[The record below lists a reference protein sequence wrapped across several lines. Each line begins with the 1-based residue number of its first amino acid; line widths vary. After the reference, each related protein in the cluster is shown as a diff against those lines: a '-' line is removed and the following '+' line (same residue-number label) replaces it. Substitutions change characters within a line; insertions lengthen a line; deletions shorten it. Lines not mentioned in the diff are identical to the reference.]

1 MQIVKQGAVHK
12 LIFPNMGPE
21 HEGKYTF
28 RAKGAESEA
37 SVFIAGKV
45 ASHCRQDS
53 TPPGQ
58 PTSSGLLPHPMGSS
72 STPHRPTPTR
82 ASLPYLPHTDPP
94 TIDPSVLEALA
105 AHPVTVKVGH
115 TANIKVPFRAK
126 PLPKVTWYK
135 DGMEVTEE
143 ERVSMELGEDQA
155 LLTIS
160 NCVREDSGL
169 VLLKLKNDH
178 GTATA
183 TLHLS
188 VLGEGW
194 PLAALK
200 ASIALHWW
208 GVGGRRGEEGGLVMR
223 AGVGG

>member
-1 MQIVKQGAVHK
+1 RLATVKSGMSDVHAATGSPAELCVVLNDEKVEGVWLKDGKEITDLPGVQIVKQGAVHK

-37 SVFIAGKV
+37 SVFIA
-45 ASHCRQDS
+45 
-53 TPPGQ
+53 
-58 PTSSGLLPHPMGSS
+58 
-72 STPHRPTPTR
+72 
-82 ASLPYLPHTDPP
+82 DPP
-94 TIDPSVLEALA
+94 AIDPSILEALA

-115 TANIKVPFRAK
+115 TAHIKVPFRAK

-143 ERVSMELGEDQA
+143 ERVSMERGEDQA

-169 VLLKLKNDH
+169 VLLKLKNDY

-188 VLGEGW
+188 VL
-194 PLAALK
+194 
-200 ASIALHWW
+200 
-208 GVGGRRGEEGGLVMR
+208 
-223 AGVGG
+223 